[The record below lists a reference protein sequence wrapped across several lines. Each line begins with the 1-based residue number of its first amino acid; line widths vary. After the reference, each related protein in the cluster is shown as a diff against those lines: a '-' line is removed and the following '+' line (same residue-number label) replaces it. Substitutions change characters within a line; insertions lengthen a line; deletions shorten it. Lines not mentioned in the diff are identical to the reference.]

1 MASQVAAVKNTNEG
15 ENARKDLGFCG
26 RVKNKV
32 VEFPMKLKKL
42 GQDDPRRI
50 VHSLKV
56 GLAVLLVSLLYYF
69 DPLYDGLGATAMWAV
84 LTVVV
89 VFEFSVGATLG
100 RGLNRILATFLAGS
114 LGFGVHHL
122 ANLSGEKGHPILI
135 GVFVFI
141 LAASVTFFRFFPRI
155 KARYD
160 YGLLIFI
167 LTFCMIS
174 VSGYRDEEI
183 LEMAHK
189 RASTILIGAFTAVSV
204 CVFICPVWA
213 GDDLHNS
220 VATNIEKL
228 GSFLEGF
235 GSECFQKSC
244 KGGESNKA
252 LLKGYCSVLN
262 SKQSEESQVN
272 FARWEPRHGRFRFR
286 HPWKHYL
293 KIGSLTRQCAYRID
307 TLNGYINSE
316 IQTPLNIQ
324 STKVQE
330 LCMKISSESSKALKE
345 LALAMKTMTQPT
357 TATAH
362 IIKSRIAANSLKSF
376 LKSPGLGGDIHLL
389 DIIPA
394 VTVASLLTD
403 VVAYAEQIE
412 KSIQELA
419 SLSHVQFKSAEPK
432 TEQEQTKLHK
442 HGIVHPCAATDGPHH
457 VITIVQPS
465 LKKSKT
471 KASING
477 NG

>member
-1 MASQVAAVKNTNEG
+1 MASQVAGVKNTSED

-69 DPLYDGLGATAMWAV
+69 DPLYDGLGATAIWAV
-84 LTVVV
+84 ITVVV

-114 LGFGVHHL
+114 LGFGVHLL

-135 GVFVFI
+135 GLFVFI

-174 VSGYRDEEI
+174 VSGYRDDEI
-183 LEMAHK
+183 LEMANK

-286 HPWKHYL
+286 HPWKHYQ
-293 KIGSLTRQCAYRID
+293 KIGSLTRQCAYRIE

-316 IQTPLNIQ
+316 IQVYYYNRKYFIYNKFQ
-324 STKVQE
+324 
-330 LCMKISSESSKALKE
+330 
-345 LALAMKTMTQPT
+345 
-357 TATAH
+357 
-362 IIKSRIAANSLKSF
+362 
-376 LKSPGLGGDIHLL
+376 
-389 DIIPA
+389 
-394 VTVASLLTD
+394 
-403 VVAYAEQIE
+403 Y
-412 KSIQELA
+412 
-419 SLSHVQFKSAEPK
+419 
-432 TEQEQTKLHK
+432 
-442 HGIVHPCAATDGPHH
+442 
-457 VITIVQPS
+457 
-465 LKKSKT
+465 
-471 KASING
+471 
-477 NG
+477 

>member
-1 MASQVAAVKNTNEG
+1 MASQVVGVKNISEAG
-15 ENARKDLGFCG
+15 NAHNDHGFCG
-26 RVKNKV
+26 RMMNKV

-56 GLAVLLVSLLYYF
+56 GLAVLLVTLLYYL

-122 ANLSGEKGHPILI
+122 ANLSGEKGHPILV
-135 GVFVFI
+135 GGFVFL
-141 LAASVTFFRFFPRI
+141 LAALVTFFRFFPRI

-174 VSGYRDEEI
+174 VSGYRDDEI

-189 RASTILIGAFTAVSV
+189 RVSTILIGAFTAVSV
-204 CVFICPVWA
+204 CVFIRPVWA

-228 GSFLEGF
+228 GSFLEEF
-235 GSECFQKSC
+235 GSSCFKKPC
-244 KGGESNKA
+244 HGRESNMT
-252 LLKGYCSVLN
+252 LLKGYSSVLN
-262 SKQSEESQVN
+262 TKQSEESQVN

-293 KIGSLTRQCAYRID
+293 KIGSLTRQCAYRLD
-307 TLNGYINSE
+307 TLNGYINSD
-316 IQTPLNIQ
+316 IQKPLTIKN
-324 STKVQE
+324 SKVQE
-330 LCMKISSESSKALKE
+330 LCMKLSSELSKGLKE
-345 LALAMKTMTQPT
+345 QAFSMKVMTRPT
-357 TATAH
+357 SAH
-362 IIKSRIAANSLKSF
+362 ITKSRAAANTLKSF
-376 LKSPGLGGDIHLL
+376 LKSPDLGEDIHLL

-403 VVAYAEQIE
+403 VVSYVEKIE

-419 SLSHVQFKSAEPK
+419 SLSHVRFKSAEPNK
-432 TEQEQTKLHK
+432 EQEQSEQTKLHK
-442 HGIVHPCAATDGPHH
+442 HGIVHPCADKNDGPHH
-457 VITIVQPS
+457 VISIVQLQPS
-465 LKKSKT
+465 LKEI
-471 KASING
+471 A
-477 NG
+477 